1 MGLFDKKFCDIC
13 GDKVNLLTQKKL
25 SDGQL
30 CSDCKQKLG
39 SFTSGWK
46 QRTVQNVK
54 AHLEQRE
61 QNKQKYQQFNCTAA
75 AGGRNSTL
83 QADFNHRWFIFAVDN
98 RDFRS
103 GNPQVFE
110 FSKLQDFWI
119 EPEYRTLNDSDNDG
133 IPDNRDDFDNRQLNN
148 QDGFGGNMNRMNN
161 MMNTSMLNIPLAAQ
175 PFVRNS
181 SSCSSPNE
189 IREVSNIRVC
199 FRVTDLY
206 ITNPIGFDVT
216 SGISS
221 GNQMELM
228 NAYETAV
235 QVMQLCRQI
244 KQDGASVNQGYSQM
258 NQSYGQP
265 QQHPLRFKT
274 TPIIMLHP
282 LHRKQ
287 LTLLGF
293 AHPAA
298 HVTKANSAKAA
309 AVQSLQQCLHAAR
322 AVDGLRQT
330 VSLCRNSAPN
340 VEHAC
345 NLKRADCIKK
355 ASLFLLMLLLPIGL
369 FGCGAKKKYT
379 AADVSVISF
388 SCSSM
393 SYTDSYAYS
402 LKKENEE
409 WLFDANYSY
418 DYENPRVEFENK
430 KVSAQ
435 DAAAILD
442 VVKEQGLIL
451 QAQKYKPPRIKA
463 FVLDD
468 GGYFLYFKMNDG
480 TEINAEI
487 YNEDLVNELR
497 TLTEKC
503 RKS

>member
-25 SDGQL
+25 SDG
-30 CSDCKQKLG
+30 
-39 SFTSGWK
+39 
-46 QRTVQNVK
+46 
-54 AHLEQRE
+54 
-61 QNKQKYQQFNCTAA
+61 
-75 AGGRNSTL
+75 
-83 QADFNHRWFIFAVDN
+83 
-98 RDFRS
+98 
-103 GNPQVFE
+103 
-110 FSKLQDFWI
+110 
-119 EPEYRTLNDSDNDG
+119 
-133 IPDNRDDFDNRQLNN
+133 
-148 QDGFGGNMNRMNN
+148 
-161 MMNTSMLNIPLAAQ
+161 
-175 PFVRNS
+175 
-181 SSCSSPNE
+181 
-189 IREVSNIRVC
+189 
-199 FRVTDLY
+199 
-206 ITNPIGFDVT
+206 
-216 SGISS
+216 
-221 GNQMELM
+221 
-228 NAYETAV
+228 
-235 QVMQLCRQI
+235 QLCRQI

-287 LTLLGF
+287 LTLPGF

-309 AVQSLQQCLHAAR
+309 
-322 AVDGLRQT
+322 DGLRQT
-330 VSLCRNSAPN
+330 VSLCRSSAPN
-340 VEHAC
+340 AEHAC
-345 NLKRADCIKK
+345 NLKRADGIKK

-379 AADVSVISF
+379 AADLSAISF

-463 FVLDD
+463 FVLDG

-497 TLTEKC
+497 TLAEKC

>member
-46 QRTVQNVK
+46 QRTVQDVK

-110 FSKLQDFWI
+110 FSQLQDFWI
-119 EPEYRTLNDSDNDG
+119 EPEYRTLDDSDNDG

-148 QDGFGGNMNRMNN
+148 QGGFGGNMNRMNN

-189 IREVSNIRVC
+189 IREVSNVRVC
-199 FRVTDLY
+199 FRVTDRY

-235 QVMQLCRQI
+235 QVMQLCQQI
-244 KQDGASVNQGYSQM
+244 KQNGASVNQGYSQM

-265 QQHPLRFKT
+265 QQN
-274 TPIIMLHP
+274 MG
-282 LHRKQ
+282 
-287 LTLLGF
+287 GF
-293 AHPAA
+293 AGN
-298 HVTKANSAKAA
+298 T
-309 AVQSLQQCLHAAR
+309 VQ
-322 AVDGLRQT
+322 
-330 VSLCRNSAPN
+330 N
-340 VEHAC
+340 VA
-345 NLKRADCIKK
+345 
-355 ASLFLLMLLLPIGL
+355 
-369 FGCGAKKKYT
+369 YT
-379 AADVSVISF
+379 AASAQVQNNAYNNAAPVAPQTVDASWI
-388 SCSSM
+388 CSSCG
-393 SYTDSYAYS
+393 TR
-402 LKKENEE
+402 NEGKFCQGCGCAKPAAMPSRCPNCG
-409 WLFDANYSY
+409 WTPANGQPMPKFCP
-418 DYENPRVEFENK
+418 ECGAR
-430 KVSAQ
+430 
-435 DAAAILD
+435 L
-442 VVKEQGLIL
+442 
-451 QAQKYKPPRIKA
+451 
-463 FVLDD
+463 
-468 GGYFLYFKMNDG
+468 
-480 TEINAEI
+480 
-487 YNEDLVNELR
+487 
-497 TLTEKC
+497 
-503 RKS
+503 

>member
-30 CSDCKQKLG
+30 YSECKQKLG

-46 QRTVQNVK
+46 QRTVQDVK

-61 QNKQKYQQFNCTAA
+61 QNKQKYRQFNCTAA

-110 FSKLQDFWI
+110 FSQLQDFWI
-119 EPEYRTLNDSDNDG
+119 EPEYRTLDDSDNDG
-133 IPDNRDDFDNRQLNN
+133 IPDNRDDFDNRQL
-148 QDGFGGNMNRMNN
+148 
-161 MMNTSMLNIPLAAQ
+161 
-175 PFVRNS
+175 
-181 SSCSSPNE
+181 
-189 IREVSNIRVC
+189 
-199 FRVTDLY
+199 
-206 ITNPIGFDVT
+206 
-216 SGISS
+216 
-221 GNQMELM
+221 
-228 NAYETAV
+228 
-235 QVMQLCRQI
+235 
-244 KQDGASVNQGYSQM
+244 
-258 NQSYGQP
+258 
-265 QQHPLRFKT
+265 
-274 TPIIMLHP
+274 
-282 LHRKQ
+282 
-287 LTLLGF
+287 
-293 AHPAA
+293 
-298 HVTKANSAKAA
+298 
-309 AVQSLQQCLHAAR
+309 
-322 AVDGLRQT
+322 
-330 VSLCRNSAPN
+330 
-340 VEHAC
+340 
-345 NLKRADCIKK
+345 
-355 ASLFLLMLLLPIGL
+355 MLLLSIGF
-369 FGCGAKKKYT
+369 FGCGAKEKYT

-393 SYTDSYAYS
+393 SYTDSYVYS

>member
-46 QRTVQNVK
+46 QRTVQDVK
-54 AHLEQRE
+54 AHLELRE

-98 RDFRS
+98 IDFRS
-103 GNPQVFE
+103 GNPQLFE
-110 FSKLQDFWI
+110 FSQLQDFW
-119 EPEYRTLNDSDNDG
+119 
-133 IPDNRDDFDNRQLNN
+133 
-148 QDGFGGNMNRMNN
+148 
-161 MMNTSMLNIPLAAQ
+161 
-175 PFVRNS
+175 
-181 SSCSSPNE
+181 
-189 IREVSNIRVC
+189 
-199 FRVTDLY
+199 
-206 ITNPIGFDVT
+206 
-216 SGISS
+216 
-221 GNQMELM
+221 
-228 NAYETAV
+228 AV
-235 QVMQLCRQI
+235 QVMLLCRQI

-287 LTLLGF
+287 LTLPGF
-293 AHPAA
+293 ANPAA

-309 AVQSLQQCLHAAR
+309 AVQSLQQCLHDAR
-322 AVDGLRQT
+322 AADGLRQT

-340 VEHAC
+340 AEHAC
-345 NLKRADCIKK
+345 NLKRTDCIKK

-379 AADVSVISF
+379 VADVSVISF

-463 FVLDD
+463 FVLDG

-497 TLTEKC
+497 TLAEKC

>member
-13 GDKVNLLTQKKL
+13 GDKVNMLTKKKL

-46 QRTVQNVK
+46 QRTVQDVK

-110 FSKLQDFWI
+110 FSQLQDFWI
-119 EPEYRTLNDSDNDG
+119 EPKYRTLDDSDNDG

-148 QDGFGGNMNRMNN
+148 QGGFGGNMNRMNN

-181 SSCSSPNE
+181 NSCSSPNE

-265 QQHPLRFKT
+265 QQN
-274 TPIIMLHP
+274 MG
-282 LHRKQ
+282 
-287 LTLLGF
+287 GF
-293 AHPAA
+293 AGN
-298 HVTKANSAKAA
+298 T
-309 AVQSLQQCLHAAR
+309 VQ
-322 AVDGLRQT
+322 
-330 VSLCRNSAPN
+330 N
-340 VEHAC
+340 VA
-345 NLKRADCIKK
+345 
-355 ASLFLLMLLLPIGL
+355 
-369 FGCGAKKKYT
+369 YT
-379 AADVSVISF
+379 AAASTQVQNNAYNNAAPVTPQTVDASWI
-388 SCSSM
+388 CSSCG
-393 SYTDSYAYS
+393 TR
-402 LKKENEE
+402 NEGKFCQGCGCAKPAAMPSRCPSCG
-409 WLFDANYSY
+409 WTPANGQPMPKFCP
-418 DYENPRVEFENK
+418 ECGAR
-430 KVSAQ
+430 
-435 DAAAILD
+435 L
-442 VVKEQGLIL
+442 
-451 QAQKYKPPRIKA
+451 
-463 FVLDD
+463 
-468 GGYFLYFKMNDG
+468 
-480 TEINAEI
+480 
-487 YNEDLVNELR
+487 
-497 TLTEKC
+497 
-503 RKS
+503 

>member
-30 CSDCKQKLG
+30 C
-39 SFTSGWK
+39 
-46 QRTVQNVK
+46 
-54 AHLEQRE
+54 
-61 QNKQKYQQFNCTAA
+61 
-75 AGGRNSTL
+75 
-83 QADFNHRWFIFAVDN
+83 
-98 RDFRS
+98 
-103 GNPQVFE
+103 
-110 FSKLQDFWI
+110 
-119 EPEYRTLNDSDNDG
+119 
-133 IPDNRDDFDNRQLNN
+133 
-148 QDGFGGNMNRMNN
+148 
-161 MMNTSMLNIPLAAQ
+161 
-175 PFVRNS
+175 
-181 SSCSSPNE
+181 
-189 IREVSNIRVC
+189 
-199 FRVTDLY
+199 
-206 ITNPIGFDVT
+206 
-216 SGISS
+216 
-221 GNQMELM
+221 
-228 NAYETAV
+228 
-235 QVMQLCRQI
+235 RQI

-258 NQSYGQP
+258 NKSYGQP

-287 LTLLGF
+287 LTLPGF

-298 HVTKANSAKAA
+298 HVTKANSVKAA

-322 AVDGLRQT
+322 AADGLRQT

-340 VEHAC
+340 AEHAC
-345 NLKRADCIKK
+345 NLKRTDCIKK

-379 AADVSVISF
+379 VADVSVISF

-409 WLFDANYSY
+409 WIFDANYSY

-463 FVLDD
+463 FVLDG

-497 TLTEKC
+497 TLAEKC